1 MVRLLPVLL
10 AGILSVAFAPGTAFA
25 GTAEIGE
32 VGLRDGPSQAQRRAW
47 LQPRWQR
54 ARSGQQGPS
63 GGGGD
68 VLGGLLLGGALIG
81 GSVAAL
87 LGAQHAKQAEMYELR
102 TGLMVLGIGLLVPVV
117 VFLCWGCFSQ
127 LAKLFAP
134 PMSWAAR
141 TDPSRPPPTLDPAV
155 PGNRQAL
162 GLRPW

>member
-1 MVRLLPVLL
+1 MVRVLPILL
-10 AGILSVAFAPGTAFA
+10 AGLLSAVLAPATAFA
-25 GTAEIGE
+25 GTAEMGE
-32 VGLRDGPSQAQRRAW
+32 VSLRDGPSQAQMRAW
-47 LQPRWQR
+47 LQPPWQR
-54 ARSGQQGPS
+54 ARSGPGGP
-63 GGGGD
+63 GGGGVD

-87 LGAQHAKQAEMYELR
+87 LGAEHAKQAEKYELR

-141 TDPSRPPPTLDPAV
+141 TDPSRLPPALDPAV
-155 PGNRQAL
+155 PGNRQSL